1 MDTNRLDIDWMLTI
15 DRTGM
20 PTAPD
25 LRQLLDKD
33 VRELYRRDTT
43 PGKARYVQEVGVI
56 YYVGDPKSP
65 TKQQG
70 LSDSECLKQ
79 AIINFDLPKDYVPD
93 ELVTKLIKRYYLQRT
108 GIAMESIIV
117 LREAIHNGMLVAKKL
132 NELLREKLRTS
143 IDADE
148 TNILVSYIDNI
159 NKKVTE
165 FPNLVANLAKAEEN
179 LALEYESVQSRGG
192 EQVLSSMVEE

>member
-25 LRQLLDKD
+25 LRQLLDRD

-56 YYVGDPKSP
+56 YYIGDPKSP

-192 EQVLSSMVEE
+192 EQVLSSMIEE

>member
-1 MDTNRLDIDWMLTI
+1 MATDRLDVDWMLTV

-20 PTAPD
+20 PIAPD

-56 YYVGDPKSP
+56 YYIGDPKSP
-65 TKQQG
+65 AKQQG
-70 LSDSECLKQ
+70 LSDAECLKQ
-79 AIINFDLPKDYVPD
+79 AIANFDLPKDYVPD
-93 ELVTKLIKRYYLQRT
+93 ELVTRLIKRYYLQRA

-132 NELLREKLRTS
+132 NELLREKLKVS
-143 IDADE
+143 IDTDE
-148 TNILVSYIDNI
+148 TNILVSYMDNI
-159 NKKVTE
+159 NKKVVE
-165 FPNLVANLAKAEEN
+165 FPTLVANLAKAEEN

-192 EQVLSSMVEE
+192 EQVISSMIEE

>member
-1 MDTNRLDIDWMLTI
+1 MDTNRLDVDWMLTI

-25 LRQLLDKD
+25 VRQLLDRD

-93 ELVTKLIKRYYLQRT
+93 ELVTKLIKRYYLQRA

-148 TNILVSYIDNI
+148 TNTLVSYIDNI

-192 EQVLSSMVEE
+192 EQVLSSMIEE